1 MSIKEDT
8 RIQNTVKGVMK
19 GLYRIISKQIQKF
32 TKLCYQENSS
42 LINEIWVNYEN
53 YKEEEDDK
61 DRIVVC

>member
-32 TKLCYQENSS
+32 TKLCYQENSG
-42 LINEIWVNYEN
+42 LTNEIWVNYEN

>member
-8 RIQNTVKGVMK
+8 RIQNAIKGVMK
-19 GLYRIISKQIQKF
+19 GLYRIMSKQIQKF
-32 TKLCYQENSS
+32 TKLCYQENSG
-42 LINEIWVNYEN
+42 LTNEIWVNYEN

>member
-8 RIQNTVKGVMK
+8 RIQNAVKGVTK
-19 GLYRIISKQIQKF
+19 GLYRIMSKQIQKF
-32 TKLCYQENSS
+32 TKLCYQENSG
-42 LINEIWVNYEN
+42 LTNEIWVNYEN

>member
-8 RIQNTVKGVMK
+8 RIQNAVKGVTK
-19 GLYRIISKQIQKF
+19 ELYRIMSKQIQKF
-32 TKLCYQENSS
+32 TKLCYQENSG
-42 LINEIWVNYEN
+42 LTNEIWVNYEN